1 MPWIIQK
8 ERKKLDPWVYS
19 LAREIMD
26 MGGNPKGRF
35 EYAIFKL
42 GKLLMYYE
50 NPNPHYAYRHDIVY
64 AIQHA
69 SDEIRRKEMD
79 PYEDCKELENNSI

>member
-1 MPWIIQK
+1 
-8 ERKKLDPWVYS
+8 
-19 LAREIMD
+19 

-50 NPNPHYAYRHDIVY
+50 DPNPHYAHRHDIVY
-64 AIQHA
+64 AVHHA
-69 SDEIRRKEMD
+69 SDELRRKELD
-79 PYEDCKELENNSI
+79 NYEDSKERENNPI